1 MATSSASNGVQRS
14 RRVPTD
20 IHIAAT
26 RRSLRSTDG
35 NAKGYASNKDKRI
48 TLSDSLAFADR
59 AAVLIHEIGH
69 CVLHFGESKPNLKQ
83 RELEAE
89 ATCFVVASHFGLN
102 RESKFYLASY
112 GVYWKPARPP
122 NDCRADYFQC
132 AENAQQET
140 AAAECNRDI
149 ATSIGHCIDG
159 YGVGAMSTAFNSP
172 LTTCF
177 RLLGN

>member
-59 AAVLIHEIGH
+59 AAVLIYEIGH
-69 CVLHFGESKPNLKQ
+69 CLLHFGESKPNLKQ

-112 GVYWKPARPP
+112 GVRALEACPSSQRLPRRLFPTCNERPTGNSSARVQPRYCNIYRP
-122 NDCRADYFQC
+122 LHRWLWCR
-132 AENAQQET
+132 
-140 AAAECNRDI
+140 CNVH
-149 ATSIGHCIDG
+149 G
-159 YGVGAMSTAFNSP
+159 F
-172 LTTCF
+172 
-177 RLLGN
+177 